1 MSQRADR
8 KTTLKKIIYSIE
20 LDVSVELFI
29 NCQLFHWSSTVSAN
43 SNSIGLHTQTVR
55 DTFFRRV
62 LYQTNLNMKRRHVR
76 FHIAI
81 MYHGCKCWIWYSFS
95 GNFQTLISIQEK
107 QRLPTIHGKMQ
118 LKCVINTLGTCTS
131 KATIQS
137 NACFLCVF

>member
-29 NCQLFHWSSTVSAN
+29 NCQFNRERFHWSSTVSAN

-62 LYQTNLNMKRRHVR
+62 LSNEFEYEAKTRKISHSYNVPWMQMLNLIFIFRKFSNTDLDSGETTVAHNTWKD
-76 FHIAI
+76 AI
-81 MYHGCKCWIWYSFS
+81 KVCDKHPRYMY
-95 GNFQTLISIQEK
+95 
-107 QRLPTIHGKMQ
+107 
-118 LKCVINTLGTCTS
+118 
-131 KATIQS
+131 
-137 NACFLCVF
+137 